1 MGAVK
6 TRDFAVCPGAPRV
19 QIVLVRRYLA
29 PVLLAFLSAAPLRAG
44 GDGLERFNVVDIK
57 PSTTSFIIASVTM
70 TMPPFTRKGP
80 VYSSVY
86 YARVF
91 PYFFLSEKGRIWITV
106 PDDDIRR
113 VSLGLPVDFVGHA
126 LSESGEE
133 RKVEGHAVPT
143 GPTAGKIRVRVFVS
157 RRISLN
163 YDTTYELKGG
173 GKPVAAV
180 TPR

>member
-1 MGAVK
+1 LPG
-6 TRDFAVCPGAPRV
+6 GAPV
-19 QIVLVRRYLA
+19 QIALVRRYLA
-29 PVLLAFLSAAPLRAG
+29 PLVLVFLAAAPLRG
-44 GDGLERFNVVDIK
+44 GEDGLERFNVVDIK
-57 PSTTSFIIASVTM
+57 PSTTSLIIASVTM
-70 TMPPFTRKGP
+70 TMPPFTRKRA
-80 VYSSVY
+80 VYSSTY

-113 VSLGLPVDFVGHA
+113 ASLGQPVDFVGHA

-143 GPTAGKIRVRVFVS
+143 GPTGGKIRVRVFVS

-163 YDTTYELKGG
+163 YDTTYELKGSRD
-173 GKPVAAV
+173 PVAAV